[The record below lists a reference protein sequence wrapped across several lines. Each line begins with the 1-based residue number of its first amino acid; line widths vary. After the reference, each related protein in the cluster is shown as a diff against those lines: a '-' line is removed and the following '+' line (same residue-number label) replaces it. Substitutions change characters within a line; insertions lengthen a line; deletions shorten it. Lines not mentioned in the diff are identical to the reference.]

1 MPCSLCSGR
10 TLEFIEFENRKYFQ
24 CTNCGA
30 VLLSPACYIPRE
42 AEKQRY
48 ESHNNDVNDPDY
60 QKFVSPITSRILKD
74 FGPQHQGL
82 DFGCGTGP
90 VITSELGKKNY
101 KVSLYDPYFRPNSS
115 VMENQYNYIICCEV
129 MEHFH
134 EPAKEFERLSSLL
147 VTGGKLY
154 CKTSLFS
161 EEIDF
166 RDWYYKND
174 PTHVFLYTRESL
186 QWIKDHCG
194 FKSLEIS
201 PKLIVFGK

>member
-30 VLLSPACYIPRE
+30 VLLSPACYIPWE

-154 CKTSLFS
+154 
-161 EEIDF
+161 
-166 RDWYYKND
+166 
-174 PTHVFLYTRESL
+174 
-186 QWIKDHCG
+186 
-194 FKSLEIS
+194 
-201 PKLIVFGK
+201 